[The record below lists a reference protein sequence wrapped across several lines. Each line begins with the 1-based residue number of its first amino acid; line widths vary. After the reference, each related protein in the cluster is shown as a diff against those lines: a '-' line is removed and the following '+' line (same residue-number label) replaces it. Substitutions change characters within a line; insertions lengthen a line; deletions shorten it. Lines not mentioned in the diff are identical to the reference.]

1 MRLLLITCLLWSS
14 ATMSAVVRPLG
25 FEALKSR
32 ATHISV
38 SEVIALESFWD
49 SGRILTWVT
58 LSPSQIYR
66 GKQSSLRVLVP
77 GGTVG
82 MISQRVP
89 GGPIFEVGEES
100 LYFLE
105 PMPTLD
111 GLRLVGFMQG
121 KVNESGSTAQR
132 FAMWNRRLEVG
143 STHLTPQSDSNVKG
157 RGL

>member
-1 MRLLLITCLLWSS
+1 
-14 ATMSAVVRPLG
+14 
-25 FEALKSR
+25 
-32 ATHISV
+32 
-38 SEVIALESFWD
+38 
-49 SGRILTWVT
+49 

-132 FAMWNRRLEVG
+132 FAIWNRRLEVG
-143 STHLTPQSDSNVKG
+143 STHFTPQSDSDVKG